1 MSDQRRVVCAAN
13 RYPDGTIVCGVRHFD
28 MLMHNVL
35 AKLEMEPGKE
45 EQGFVDYKG
54 QFLTR
59 EEARVIAFQNG
70 QIEHVSIHPTRL
82 FSEDLY

>member
-1 MSDQRRVVCAAN
+1 MNKENRIVCAAN
-13 RYPDGTIVCGVRHFD
+13 KYKDGTVVCGARHFD

-35 AKLEMEPGKE
+35 AKLEIKPGKE
-45 EQGFVDYKG
+45 EQGFVDNKG